1 MTERTQPR
9 ALVVDDHELNLKLL
23 QRVLELEG
31 LDVTAVGTIAAA
43 EATLAGPLPDV
54 IVLDLQ
60 LPDGDGLDL
69 ARQLK
74 ADPQTAGCAIV
85 ACTAGAMR
93 GDRERALDAG
103 CDAYVSKPIDTRGF
117 AALVSSFAATR
128 TMR

>member
-1 MTERTQPR
+1 MTERTQAS

-31 LDVTAVGTIAAA
+31 LDVTAVGTMAAA
-43 EATLAGPLPDV
+43 EQAIAQQLPDV
-54 IVLDLQ
+54 IVLDL
-60 LPDGDGLDL
+60 LLLDGDGRDL
-69 ARQLK
+69 ARRLK

-103 CDAYVSKPIDTRGF
+103 CDAYVTKPIDTRGF
-117 AALVSSFAATR
+117 AALVSSFASAR
-128 TMR
+128 TT

>member
-1 MTERTQPR
+1 MTERTQAS

-31 LDVTAVGTIAAA
+31 LDVTAVGTMAAA
-43 EATLAGPLPDV
+43 EQAIAQQLPDV
-54 IVLDLQ
+54 IVLDLL
-60 LPDGDGLDL
+60 LPDGDGRDL
-69 ARQLK
+69 ARRLK

-103 CDAYVSKPIDTRGF
+103 CDAYVSKPIDTQGF
-117 AALVSSFAATR
+117 AALVSSFASAR
-128 TMR
+128 TT